1 MSEPPDPGKE
11 PRPVRLEYFAA
22 DAPRDP
28 RTLRLRIWWTLLALG
43 WLPFACGVA
52 TSRSVALSGVADVV
66 RVHVHA
72 GAMFMAIGALTSLA
86 CLIGFL
92 RSPNKADWASAT
104 IAAVCLILQIFL
116 FLCVG
121 ALSS

>member
-1 MSEPPDPGKE
+1 MSERPDPEKE
-11 PRPVRLEYFAA
+11 PPPVRLEYFVAS
-22 DAPRDP
+22 APRDP
-28 RTLRLRIWWTLLALG
+28 RTLRLRLWWTLLGLG

-72 GAMFMAIGALTSLA
+72 GAMFMAIGALASLA

-92 RSPNKADWASAT
+92 RSTEWASAT
-104 IAAVCLILQIFL
+104 IAAVCVILQISL

-121 ALSS
+121 AP